1 MNRSFIRNN
10 ITSISILIFITLFIL
25 VQYLQPAFLYD
36 RDGALREFGLG
47 KKNKTILPIWLIS
60 LILAIFSYLFVL
72 YYLTMPKFTY

>member
-60 LILAIFSYLFVL
+60 LVLAIFSYLFVL

>member
-1 MNRSFIRNN
+1 MNRLFIRNN
-10 ITSISILIFITLFIL
+10 ITSISILLFITLFIT

-60 LILAIFSYLFVL
+60 LVLAIFSYLFVL
-72 YYLTMPKFTY
+72 YYLTMPKFIY